1 MASRKR
7 IKGITITLDGETKGL
22 DKALQDVNKRSRD
35 LQSELREVN
44 NALKFN
50 PDNVELLA
58 QKQRILTEQI
68 ENTTEKL
75 ERLRSVQKQ
84 VEEQYA
90 RGDIGA
96 EQYRAFRREIIKTES
111 QLDGFK
117 KELAAIDDIQSPK
130 NLKKDF
136 QEVTKEVEQAKEEIK
151 NVGSEL
157 TNMIA
162 GAAAGVGIAE
172 IIEQSLD
179 LSKLDTKI
187 DITFDIPEESKAA
200 VKEAINVVTSYEI
213 DVEEALEGVRRQW
226 ALNADASDE
235 ANARIVKGAAV
246 IASAYAGLDFTELIQ
261 EINEIAGELEI
272 TDEEALGL
280 VNSLLKIGFPPEQ
293 IDIIAE
299 YGQQLRRAGYEAEDI
314 QAIMAAGVRT
324 DTWNIDNLLDGLK
337 EGRIRMA
344 EFGEEV
350 PKAMGELLDKAG
362 ISKKQFQEWGQAVA
376 KGGEEGLIAMQQV
389 VQAVAKIEDETTKN
403 AIATQIWGTM
413 WEDQGEN
420 IIETLMGIDEN
431 LMYTEENQE
440 LLNQTIEQMS
450 ADPAVQLK
458 EALGQ
463 IKIALEPLLLWIA
476 DFVSKIAE
484 WIEENPK
491 LAATITAIVTVLAIL
506 SGLLMGLMPIITGL
520 SAAAMALNMGLLPMA
535 GIVLGIIAAIAALIA
550 IGVALWK
557 NWDTIKEKANEAWEN
572 IKQAWENLK
581 AKTTEVFQNV
591 KQSISDAW
599 QNAKQKTQEFLNNIR
614 QSWENLKTKTKE
626 TFDNIKNGIIDA
638 FNGVKNKVQS
648 IWNGIW
654 STIKGFINRIIDGIN
669 AMIGGLNKLSFKA
682 PDWVPVIGGKSF
694 GISIPKIPRLARGGV
709 VSEPTLA
716 MVGDAG
722 HGNPEIVAPK
732 KLLKDIMKEVLNEMQ
747 PRSKQPVIFQLVTPD
762 TRILA
767 EWLVDDI
774 TELQN
779 FKQARINLFKGR

>member
-7 IKGITITLDGETKGL
+7 IKGITIALDGETKGL

-58 QKQRILTEQI
+58 QKQRLLTEQI

-117 KELAAIDDIQSPK
+117 KELAAIDDIQSPE

-261 EINEIAGELEI
+261 EINEIAGELEV

-506 SGLLMGLMPIITGL
+506 IGLLMGLMPIITGL
-520 SAAAMALNMGLLPMA
+520 SAAAMALNIGLLPMA

-557 NWDTIKEKANEAWEN
+557 NWDTV
-572 IKQAWENLK
+572 K
-581 AKTTEVFQNV
+581 AKAKELKDGLVNAFKAV
-591 KQSISDAW
+591 SDKISD
-599 QNAKQKTQEFLNNIR
+599 
-614 QSWENLKTKTKE
+614 
-626 TFDNIKNGIIDA
+626 
-638 FNGVKNKVQS
+638 
-648 IWNGIW
+648 IWSGIW
-654 STIKGFINRIIDGIN
+654 STIKGFINKIIDGIN
-669 AMIGGLNKLSFKA
+669 KMIGGLNKLKFDA
-682 PDWVPVIGGKSF
+682 PDWVPFIGGKSF
-694 GISIPKIPRLARGGV
+694 GINIPKIPRLARGGV

-722 HGNPEIVAPK
+722 PGNPEIVAPEK
-732 KLLKDIMKEVLNEMQ
+732 MLRKIIRETLGELLSTMPQQKPETNRPIILQIDGKTFAQIIWDYTDQEGGV
-747 PRSKQPVIFQLVTPD
+747 
-762 TRILA
+762 RIRRNQRGLA
-767 EWLVDDI
+767 
-774 TELQN
+774 T
-779 FKQARINLFKGR
+779 

>member
-1 MASRKR
+1 MAKKR
-7 IKGITITLDGETKGL
+7 IRGITIELDGETKGL

-58 QKQRILTEQI
+58 QKQRLLTEQI

-117 KELAAIDDIQSPK
+117 KELAAIDDIQSPE

-420 IIETLMGIDEN
+420 ITETLMGIDEN

-506 SGLLMGLMPIITGL
+506 IGLLMGLMPIITGL

-581 AKTTEVFQNV
+581 AKTAEVFQNV

-638 FNGVKNKVQS
+638 FNSVKNKVET
-648 IWNGIW
+648 IW
-654 STIKGFINRIIDGIN
+654 SNIWGVIKKFINKIIDGMN
-669 AMIGGLNKLSFKA
+669 AMIGGLNKLKFKA

-716 MVGDAG
+716 VVGDAG

-732 KLLKDIMKEVLNEMQ
+732 KLLKDIMKEVINEMQ